1 MHGSVATVVPQQ
13 RQEQIAWALLSYRIP
28 REPSTPRIAV
38 WRKLKNLGVEQIG
51 DGLVILPHDARTRE
65 HLEWIAADV
74 VRAGGEAAV
83 WVAHTSRTTSEQFA
97 TRMRAA
103 RNSEYKTLIDDA
115 AAAST
120 TTDKRTLQR
129 LRRAL
134 RTIERRDYFKAPLRD
149 RARLAIDALA
159 PASVEERVDTTS

>member
-1 MHGSVATVVPQQ
+1 VVTVVAQ
-13 RQEQIAWALLSYRIP
+13 RSGHIEWALLSYRIP

-38 WRKLKNLGVEQIG
+38 WRKLKNIGVEQIG
-51 DGLVILPHDARTRE
+51 DGLVVLPYDARTHE

-83 WVAHTSRTTSEQFA
+83 WVARTSRSTSEQIA
-97 TRMRAA
+97 SQMRSA
-103 RNSEYKTLIDDA
+103 RNDEYRTLIEDA
-115 AAAST
+115 AESGS

-129 LRRAL
+129 LRRTL
-134 RTIERRDYFKAPLRD
+134 RKIERRDYFKAPLRD

-159 PASVEERVDTTS
+159 SAHIDEPAGTTS